1 MTAGERWKAAF
12 AGLLAGLAGGLF
24 GVGGGIVL
32 VPMLTGFFGLTQHR
46 AHGTSLAVIC
56 FTAASGVIVYALNG
70 RVEWMQAAIM
80 ALASVATARFGARLA
95 ARTSKAGLLR
105 AFAVFVGLTALRL
118 LWSPPVAAHA
128 PLLAGW
134 ASIAASLAL
143 GGVVGLLAGFLGI
156 GGGVL
161 IVPALTLG
169 FGLPQQVAQG
179 TSLALMLVTAP
190 AGAFEHHR
198 LGNVALGLLPM
209 LGLGA
214 LLGAPLASQLAIH
227 LPHAVLVRC
236 FAVFLLATALQTWI
250 RSARVKRIEQA
261 AKAAPV
267 TQ

>member
-12 AGLLAGLAGGLF
+12 AGFVTGLAGGVF

-70 RVEWMQAAIM
+70 KVEWVEAATM
-80 ALASVATARFGARLA
+80 AATSIFTARLGARLA
-95 ARTSKAGLLR
+95 ARTSRTALLR
-105 AFAVFVGLTALRL
+105 VFAVFVALTALRL
-118 LWSPPVAAHA
+118 LWKPPVGHEALFVGWESVA
-128 PLLAGW
+128 P
-134 ASIAASLAL
+134 SLVL
-143 GGVVGLLAGFLGI
+143 GAVVGLLAGFLGI

-161 IVPALTLG
+161 IVPALTLL

-190 AGAFEHHR
+190 AGAYEHHK
-198 LGNVALGLLPM
+198 LGNVATGLLPL

-214 LLGAPLASQLAIH
+214 VLGAPLASQLAVH
-227 LPHAVLVRC
+227 LPQTTLVRC
-236 FAVFLLATALQTWI
+236 FAVFLLVNAVQTWI
-250 RSARVKRIEQA
+250 RALKPRSGV
-261 AKAAPV
+261 
-267 TQ
+267 